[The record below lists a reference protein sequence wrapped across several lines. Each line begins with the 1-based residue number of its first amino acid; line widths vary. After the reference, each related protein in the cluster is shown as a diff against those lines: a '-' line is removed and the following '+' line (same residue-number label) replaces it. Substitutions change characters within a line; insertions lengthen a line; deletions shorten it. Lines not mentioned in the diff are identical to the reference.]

1 MSRDWWYL
9 HVQCNFYIQDV
20 SAEALDQLDKENEQE
35 KLQLMVTIEVEKK
48 EAEQQVIRQY
58 MSHFLLG
65 MKV

>member
-1 MSRDWWYL
+1 M
-9 HVQCNFYIQDV
+9 

-35 KLQLMVTIEVEKK
+35 KVQLMVMIEVEKK

-65 MKV
+65 MKVLYSIILKLLCMH